1 MKFKMSLLLDKIQ
14 LASDVEIWY
23 NIGMKKHTC
32 LSIFALTAFS
42 FAAVAE
48 ISDEAALKIARD
60 ILSRLTLEE
69 KVSLTAGS
77 GTMTLPS
84 IPDKGIR
91 EEWKMS
97 DSTHTL
103 HPERSRWGWSAKS
116 KGPAS
121 ILLPSFNALTM
132 TWNRDLASEYGK
144 TIGEEALAR
153 GKNQML
159 GPGVNI
165 MRTPLCGRNWEY
177 SSEDPFLV
185 SSIVVPEIKALQS
198 CGVAATVKHFAFNN
212 QEWNRHNVN
221 VVVGER
227 AMNEIY
233 FPAFRAAVV
242 DAGAWSVMTSYNKV
256 NGEWA
261 SENSHLQRG
270 VLRDRWHFK
279 GMIVTDWGGQHSTVK
294 AALAGGN
301 VEMDR
306 GAVIRYFAN
315 PKKGKFPLADAVR
328 AGEVPEDAVDEMAL
342 HTLWTMAK
350 SGFLSG
356 KTGKGASCTPE
367 HVDVAK
373 RVGEEAI
380 VLLKNDRGVLPI
392 DASKTKKIAVIGKLA
407 TAKHGFGGS
416 SASGNPPYEITSLD
430 GIKGYFKEKGFEA
443 EFVHLP
449 LMADAAKPHDV
460 EESVICTKNDRDLA
474 YSFPAWETSWYAD
487 KTRYNDVAT
496 LRTYARKPG
505 DGLDKKSLPKGISE
519 GFAVKWHTRLKPF
532 ESGEYTFS
540 ITADPSAT
548 AEIFIGDKMRAD
560 TFVMNGTAACMER
573 LEAGKEYDITIL
585 YFAGVGGAH
594 RLSFGWIPP
603 GENGSLDN
611 LVRQAKEADAVIA
624 FTGTDH
630 GRGRAKESE
639 GSDMPNMMLRS
650 GHDKAIEAL
659 VDAGVSNL
667 VVVNHSGT
675 PMEFPWAA
683 KVATIVQE
691 PYNGQE
697 AGSCLARVLFGDVN
711 PSGRLSC
718 TWPVKL
724 SDTPAASVDKGYGK
738 EKSVYAEGVF
748 VGYRWYEKKGIKPL
762 FPFGHG
768 LSYTSFEYGRPTVE
782 KSLHGWLVKVPVK
795 NAGGRAGKETVQIYV
810 APAKSSVERPVKE
823 LKGFAKLS
831 LESGETKTAEILL
844 NAKDFAYWDVLT
856 HSWRTDAG
864 EYDIVAA
871 ASAADERGR
880 TRMKIE
886 QSYLIRD

>member
-1 MKFKMSLLLDKIQ
+1 MMKF
-14 LASDVEIWY
+14 
-23 NIGMKKHTC
+23 N
-32 LSIFALTAFS
+32 
-42 FAAVAE
+42 FAAIAAGVAMSIAAHSE
-48 ISDEAALKIARD
+48 ISDDAALEKARSV
-60 ILSRLTLEE
+60 LSRLTLDE

-77 GTMTLPS
+77 GTMTLPA
-84 IPDKGIR
+84 IPGKGMKD
-91 EEWKMS
+91 EWTMS

-103 HPERSRWGWSAKS
+103 HPERSRWGWTAKN

-121 ILLPSFNALTM
+121 VLLPSFNALTM

-185 SSIVVPEIKALQS
+185 SSIVVPEIKALQD

-279 GMIVTDWGGQHSTVK
+279 GLIVTDWGGQHSTVK
-294 AALAGGN
+294 SAMNGGN

-306 GAVIRYFAN
+306 GAAIRYFAN
-315 PKKGKFPLADAVR
+315 PKKGRLPLADAVR
-328 AGEVPEDAVDEMAL
+328 AGDVPEETVDEMAL

-350 SGFLSG
+350 SGFLDG
-356 KTGKGASCTPE
+356 KKGVGKSCTPE

-373 RVGEEAI
+373 RVGEESV
-380 VLLKNDRGVLPI
+380 VLLKNDGGVLPL
-392 DASKTKKIAVIGKLA
+392 DAKKTKRIAVVGKLA
-407 TAKHGFGGS
+407 TAKHGWGGS
-416 SASGNPPYEITSLD
+416 SASGNPPYEISSYE
-430 GIKGYFKEKGFEA
+430 GIRDYFKSKGFGVELA
-443 EFVHLP
+443 RLP
-449 LMADAAKPHDV
+449 LNADGARPHDI
-460 EESVICTKNDRDLA
+460 EEAVICTRNEQNVA
-474 YSFPAWETSWYAD
+474 YAFPAWETSWYHD
-487 KTRYNDVAT
+487 KTRISDKPSVFG
-496 LRTYARKPG
+496 YARRPG
-505 DGLDKKSLPKGISE
+505 EGIDRKSLPKGVE
-519 GFAVKWHTRLKPF
+519 DRNFAVKWHARIKPV
-532 ESGEYTFS
+532 ESGEYLFS
-540 ITADPSAT
+540 VSSDPSST
-548 AEIFIGDKMRAD
+548 AEVFIDGKIKGN
-560 TFVMNGTAACMER
+560 TFDRMGSAAFAEV
-573 LEAGKEYDITIL
+573 LEAGREYGITVAYYSGI
-585 YFAGVGGAH
+585 GDH
-594 RLSFGWIPP
+594 RLSFGWVQP
-603 GENGSLDN
+603 GESGSRDEL
-611 LVRQAKEADAVIA
+611 LRQAKKADAVIA

-630 GRGRAKESE
+630 GQGRAKESE
-639 GSDMPNMMLRS
+639 GSDMPNMKQKN
-650 GHDKAIEAL
+650 GYDKAIEVL
-659 VDAGVSNL
+659 VDAGISNL

-675 PMEFPWAA
+675 PLELPWAK
-683 KVATIVQE
+683 KVAAIVQE

-697 AGSCLARVLFGDVN
+697 AGRCLARVLFGDVN
-711 PSGRLSC
+711 PSGKLSC
-718 TWPVKL
+718 TWPAKL
-724 SDTPAASVDKGYGK
+724 SDTPAASVKDGYGK
-738 EKSVYAEGVF
+738 ERSVYAEGIF

-768 LSYTSFEYGRPTVE
+768 LSYTSFEYAKPTVA
-782 KSLHGWLVKVPVK
+782 KTADGWLVKVPVK
-795 NAGGRAGKETVQIYV
+795 NAGGRAGKEIVQVYI
-810 APAKSSVERPVKE
+810 APVKPSVERPVKE

-831 LESGETKTAEILL
+831 LEPGEAKTAEILL
-844 NAKDFAYWDVLT
+844 SAKDFAYWDVLT

-880 TRMKIE
+880 ARMKIE